1 MAQTDKS
8 SKIYI
13 LAHKITIIS
22 AIEQQIVKKSANYL
36 HFVNSTLQNR
46 HRMIEYKNVL
56 KTRARMRAG

>member
-1 MAQTDKS
+1 M
-8 SKIYI
+8 YI